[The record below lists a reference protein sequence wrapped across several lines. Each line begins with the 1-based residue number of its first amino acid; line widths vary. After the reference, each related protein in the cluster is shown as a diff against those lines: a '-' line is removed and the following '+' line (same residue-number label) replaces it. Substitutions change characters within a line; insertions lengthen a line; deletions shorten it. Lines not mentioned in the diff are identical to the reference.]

1 MQESKCVVCFD
12 LSLAAAR
19 NALSESEVCADRGP
33 ARNRRDG
40 LARSMPLRLS
50 GFAKPTA
57 GAEVGRQSHDGRV
70 RRSSASSDVC
80 LVYLPYTAPWTL
92 SLKSDGVH
100 FFSRAARVSTKC
112 PAPVCLRRLGGM
124 PTAVRVGMFSNG
136 VLAGS
141 ADYCEMPATTVVH
154 RAGTRLW
161 NGIIRRVAWASGAEE
176 RGGACPCGTRKSTR
190 ANKFAHGTP
199 EKRPICR
206 SNNGRT
212 PALGR
217 RFVSVGRQG
226 YAHPSEGWVVNPI
239 TLDERRGRREQR

>member
-80 LVYLPYTAPWTL
+80 LVCLPYTAPWTL

-100 FFSRAARVSTKC
+100 FFCARRSSSNKVPGAGLSPSVGWHAHGCSRGHVFERRVGRLSGLLRDARNNSRTPCRYALVEWDHSAGGMGKRSRGTRRSLPVWHAEKHTGKQVC
-112 PAPVCLRRLGGM
+112 PWHPGEKANLSQQQRSYTRTRAPVCL
-124 PTAVRVGMFSNG
+124 
-136 VLAGS
+136 
-141 ADYCEMPATTVVH
+141 
-154 RAGTRLW
+154 
-161 NGIIRRVAWASGAEE
+161 
-176 RGGACPCGTRKSTR
+176 
-190 ANKFAHGTP
+190 
-199 EKRPICR
+199 
-206 SNNGRT
+206 GRT
-212 PALGR
+212 TGVCSPFRRMGR
-217 RFVSVGRQG
+217 ESN
-226 YAHPSEGWVVNPI
+226 HPG
-239 TLDERRGRREQR
+239 